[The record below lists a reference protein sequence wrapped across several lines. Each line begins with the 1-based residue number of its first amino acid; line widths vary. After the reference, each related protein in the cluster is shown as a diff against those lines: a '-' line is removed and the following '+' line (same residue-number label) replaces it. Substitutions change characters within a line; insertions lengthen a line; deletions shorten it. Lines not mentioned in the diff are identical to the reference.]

1 MKTETMKRILVPA
14 LIGIASVIVFTGC
27 VNIQAGQKATAG
39 QQLIDLH
46 AAHAAQLV
54 TDAEYQAE
62 KAKIL
67 GEK

>member
-14 LIGIASVIVFTGC
+14 LIGIASVIVLTGC

-46 AAHAAQLV
+46 AAQLV